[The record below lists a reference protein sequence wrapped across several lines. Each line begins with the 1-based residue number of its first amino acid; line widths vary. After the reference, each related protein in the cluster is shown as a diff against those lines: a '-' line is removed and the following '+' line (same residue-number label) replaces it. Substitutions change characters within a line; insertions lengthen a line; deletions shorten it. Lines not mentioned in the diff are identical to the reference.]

1 MTFQVSDASEGE
13 RENTNVYYDDDD
25 ENDDIKMYVN
35 NPMNEKSKKPSDKI
49 LDSNFYP
56 DKNIPSFVGK
66 DGKILQEKIEG
77 KMVNDR
83 NDNYE
88 REEYESDDDNYSFLD
103 ENEDENEEIKK
114 KVEKKVEDDISSFY
128 PLEKKGE
135 LFAESEVQGLG
146 VGKKRESTLNPM

>member
-1 MTFQVSDASEGE
+1 
-13 RENTNVYYDDDD
+13 
-25 ENDDIKMYVN
+25 
-35 NPMNEKSKKPSDKI
+35 
-49 LDSNFYP
+49 
-56 DKNIPSFVGK
+56 
-66 DGKILQEKIEG
+66 
-77 KMVNDR
+77 MVHDR

-103 ENEDENEEIKK
+103 KNEDEIEEEEEKK
-114 KVEKKVEDDISSFY
+114 KVEKKFEDDISSFY

>member
-1 MTFQVSDASEGE
+1 MTFQVSDGSEGE
-13 RENTNVYYDDDD
+13 RENRNVYYDDDD

-49 LDSNFYP
+49 LDSNFHSE
-56 DKNIPSFVGK
+56 KNIPSFVGK

-103 ENEDENEEIKK
+103 KNEDENENKMEFKIKM
-114 KVEKKVEDDISSFY
+114 
-128 PLEKKGE
+128 
-135 LFAESEVQGLG
+135 ESEMEIGVQIQI
-146 VGKKRESTLNPM
+146 KMNKIM

>member
-1 MTFQVSDASEGE
+1 
-13 RENTNVYYDDDD
+13 
-25 ENDDIKMYVN
+25 
-35 NPMNEKSKKPSDKI
+35 
-49 LDSNFYP
+49 
-56 DKNIPSFVGK
+56 
-66 DGKILQEKIEG
+66 
-77 KMVNDR
+77 MVHDR

-103 ENEDENEEIKK
+103 KNEEENEEKKK

>member
-1 MTFQVSDASEGE
+1 MTFQVSDGSEGE
-13 RENTNVYYDDDD
+13 RENTNVYYDEN
-25 ENDDIKMYVN
+25 ENDDIKMYIN

-56 DKNIPSFVGK
+56 EKNIPSFVGK

-88 REEYESDDDNYSFLD
+88 REEYESDDDNYSFFD
-103 ENEDENEEIKK
+103 ENENEEEEEKK

-128 PLEKKGE
+128 PLEEKGE

-146 VGKKRESTLNPM
+146 VGKKRESTINPM